1 MFVKGR
7 TMSTSRTH
15 QPLTYDV
22 RLPDEAQADAL
33 RLLDASREVV
43 NAALAIL
50 WPYLD
55 EFGSE
60 RAGPAWKQV
69 GKYIRS
75 PLPHG
80 DRQWRC
86 ESEVVGRL
94 LRQQAERKKAFELV
108 APILSDG
115 FIRPKTE
122 NRPAG
127 KNRPAIKEAI
137 STLQKSLDEDETS
150 FVALQ
155 NVVEQSCNFFFQH
168 DRFPSAYEELQPVPL
183 LKVGMLTY
191 AGDDGREKGQAYRM
205 AVDLDAGVARFRF
218 RYPDEAGI
226 WHWRK
231 VDTLI
236 LLPDCLKDRLPQG
249 ELMAPTLREE
259 CRADGERFAVLDFII
274 EVEKEALPDWQSVE
288 RVLGADWGIHSLLTA
303 TAVDETSSQVGR
315 PFFLNTGGFD
325 GRQARTR
332 RQIDELKKKV
342 ARFEQERE
350 AFPEDHSKRRWYN
363 QRLALY
369 RREIDRC
376 WRKYEQ
382 RNRTLAHLASNVL
395 LLLAHVHGCSLLSME
410 SLKTLKS
417 TGRGKGVRG
426 RWRNYRN
433 NSTIRGEIWRLLR
446 YKCHLIGLRFHT
458 EQPRGTSHTC
468 PHCGQPAKTYRSPSD
483 RNKAVKWGRWLY
495 CEACPYHGD
504 RDYCAS
510 VNIARLGVAY
520 LMQMKHTGKARACS
534 IFDPRVKP
542 VSYTGTGA
550 VLLLPP
556 TGSHTRPHHA
566 GKMCYY
572 PGWFGSAFL
581 QSSQPKA
588 VFLRLCG

>member
-1 MFVKGR
+1 
-7 TMSTSRTH
+7 
-15 QPLTYDV
+15 
-22 RLPDEAQADAL
+22 
-33 RLLDASREVV
+33 VV
-43 NAALAIL
+43 NQALTML
-50 WPYLD
+50 WPHLD
-55 EFGSE
+55 EFVSE

-69 GKYIRS
+69 GKYIGS
-75 PLPHG
+75 PWPHG

-150 FVALQ
+150 CVALQ
-155 NVVEQSCNFFFQH
+155 NVVEQSCNYYFQH
-168 DRFPSAYEELQPVPL
+168 DRFPSAYEELQLVPL

-205 AVDLDAGVARFRF
+205 AVDLDAGVAQFRF

-231 VDTLI
+231 VDTSI
-236 LLPDCLKDRLPQG
+236 LLPDCLKERLRNG

-259 CRADGERFAVLDFII
+259 RRADGERFAVLDFII
-274 EVEKEALPDWQSVE
+274 EIEKEALPDWQSVE

-342 ARFEQERE
+342 ARFEQERD
-350 AFPEDHSKRRWYN
+350 ALPGDHAKRRWYT

-382 RNRTLAHLASNVL
+382 RNRALAHLASNVL
-395 LLLAHVHGCSLLSME
+395 LVLAHVHGCSFLSME

-468 PHCGQPAKTYRSPSD
+468 PQCGHPAKTYRSPSE
-483 RNKAVKWGRWLY
+483 RKKAVKWGRWLY

-520 LMQMKHTGKARACS
+520 LMQMKHTGKARSCS
-534 IFDPRVKP
+534 ISDPRVKP

-556 TGSHTRPHHA
+556 TGSHTRPILS

-588 VFLRLCG
+588 VFLRLYG

>member
-1 MFVKGR
+1 MR
-7 TMSTSRTH
+7 DSRTH

-43 NAALAIL
+43 NQALTIL
-50 WPYLD
+50 WPHLD
-55 EFGSE
+55 EFGNE

-69 GKYIRS
+69 GKYIGS

-94 LRQQAERKKAFELV
+94 LRQQAERKKAFERAL
-108 APILSDG
+108 PILTDG

-137 STLQKSLDEDETS
+137 TTLQKSLDEDETS

-155 NVVEQSCNFFFQH
+155 NVVEQSCNFFFQY
-168 DRFPSAYEELQPVPL
+168 DRFPSAYAELQPVPL

-205 AVDLDAGVARFRF
+205 ALDLDAGVARFRF
-218 RYPDEAGI
+218 RYPDEAGT
-226 WHWRK
+226 WQWRK
-231 VDTLI
+231 VDTI
-236 LLPDCLKDRLPQG
+236 IALPECLKERLRNG

-259 CRADGERFAVLDFII
+259 CRADGRRFAVLDFII

-303 TAVDETSSQVGR
+303 TAVDETSLQVGR

-342 ARFEQERE
+342 ARFEQERD
-350 AFPEDHSKRRWYN
+350 ALPEDHSKRRWYN

-382 RNRTLAHLASNVL
+382 RNRALAHLASNVL

-483 RNKAVKWGRWLY
+483 RKQAVKWGRWLY

-510 VNIARLGVAY
+510 VNIARLGIAY
-520 LMQMKHTGKARACS
+520 LIQMKHMGKACSCS
-534 IFDPRVKP
+534 ISDPRVKP

-556 TGSHTRPHHA
+556 TGSHTRPILS
-566 GKMCYY
+566 GKICYS

>member
-1 MFVKGR
+1 MR
-7 TMSTSRTH
+7 TGHTH

-33 RLLDASREVV
+33 RLLDASRSVV
-43 NAALAIL
+43 NIALTLL
-50 WPYLD
+50 WPHLD
-55 EFGSE
+55 DFQAD
-60 RAGPAWKQV
+60 RVGPAWKQV
-69 GKYIRS
+69 GKYMGS
-75 PLPHG
+75 PQYHG

-86 ESEVVGRL
+86 ESEVVGRI
-94 LRQQAERKKAFELV
+94 LRAQAERKQAFDLV
-108 APILSDG
+108 VPILTDG

-122 NRPAG
+122 KRPAG
-127 KNRPAIKEAI
+127 KKRAAIKEAI
-137 STLQKSLDEDETS
+137 TTLQKSLGEEETS

-155 NVVEQSCNFFFQH
+155 NVVEQCCNFFFAH
-168 DRFPSAYEELQPVPL
+168 DRFPSTYEELQPLPL

-191 AGDDGREKGQAYRM
+191 AGDDGSEKGQTYRL
-205 AVDLDAGVARFRF
+205 VLDLDGGVARFRF
-218 RYPDEAGI
+218 RYPDEARV

-231 VDTLI
+231 VDTI
-236 LLPDCLKDRLPQG
+236 IPLPDAVRERLKEG

-259 CRADGERFAVLDFII
+259 HRADGSRIAVLDFIV
-274 EVEKEALPDWQSVE
+274 EVEKMDLPTWESVE
-288 RVLGADWGIHSLLTA
+288 RVLGVDWGVHTLLTA
-303 TAVDETSSQVGR
+303 TAVDEHNKQVGR
-315 PFFLNTGGFD
+315 PIFLNTGGFD

-342 ARFEQERE
+342 ATYEHERD
-350 AFPEDHSKRRWYN
+350 ALPPDHSKRLWFN
-363 QRLALY
+363 QKLALL

-376 WRKYEQ
+376 WRKYER
-382 RNRTLAHLASNVL
+382 RNRALAHLASNVL
-395 LLLAHVHGCSLLSME
+395 LLLCQVHGCSLLSME

-417 TGRGKGVRG
+417 TGRGKGIRG

-468 PHCGQPAKTYRSPSD
+468 PRCGHPAKTYREPSD
-483 RNKAVKWGRWLY
+483 RKEAVKWGRWMY
-495 CEACPYHGD
+495 CDDCHYHGD

-520 LMQMKHTGKARACS
+520 LIQMKQTGKARSCS
-534 IFDPRVKP
+534 IADPRVKP

-556 TGSHTRPHHA
+556 TGNYPARTIR
-566 GKMCYY
+566 GKICYY
-572 PGWFGSAFL
+572 PGWLGSAFL
-581 QSSQPKA
+581 QSSQEKS

>member
-1 MFVKGR
+1 MR
-7 TMSTSRTH
+7 ASRTH

-33 RLLDASREVV
+33 RLLDASRAVV
-43 NAALAIL
+43 NEALTIL
-50 WPYLD
+50 WPSLD
-55 EFGSE
+55 DFGTE

-69 GKYIRS
+69 GKYIGS
-75 PLPHG
+75 PQYHG

-86 ESEVVGRL
+86 ESEVVGRV

-108 APILSDG
+108 LPILSDG

-122 NRPAG
+122 KRPAG
-127 KNRPAIKEAI
+127 KNRPEIREAI
-137 STLQKSLDEDETS
+137 TALQKSLEEDEAS

-155 NVVEQSCNFFFQH
+155 NVVEQACNFFFQQ
-168 DRFPSAYEELQPVPL
+168 DRFPSAYEELQPIPQL
-183 LKVGMLTY
+183 MVGMLTY
-191 AGDDGREKGQAYRM
+191 AGDDGGEKGQAYRL
-205 AVDLDAGVARFRF
+205 ALDLEAGVARFRF
-218 RYPDEAGI
+218 RYPDEAGV

-231 VDTLI
+231 TDTI
-236 LLPDCLKDRLPQG
+236 ISLPEIVKERLTHG

-259 CRADGERFAVLDFII
+259 QKANGARIAIIDLII
-274 EVEKEALPDWQSVE
+274 EVEKVDLPAWENVE
-288 RVLGADWGIHSLLTA
+288 RVLGADWGVHSLLTA
-303 TAVDETSSQVGR
+303 TAVDEHNEQVGR
-315 PFFLNTGGFD
+315 PFWLNTGSFD

-342 ARFEQERE
+342 ARYEKQRD
-350 AFPEDHSKRRWYN
+350 ALSSDDPKRLWFN
-363 QRLALY
+363 QKLTLL
-369 RREIDRC
+369 RREIDLC

-382 RNRTLAHLASNVL
+382 RNRALAHLASNVL
-395 LLLAHVHGCSLLSME
+395 LLLARVHGCSLLSME

-433 NSTIRGEIWRLLR
+433 NSQIRGEIWRLLR

-468 PHCGQPAKTYRSPSD
+468 PHCRLPAKTYRSPSD
-483 RNKAVKWGRWLY
+483 RKKAVKWGRWMY
-495 CEACPYHGD
+495 CDACHYNGD

-520 LMQMKHTGKARACS
+520 LVQMKHTGRARSCS
-534 IFDPRVKP
+534 ISDPLVKP

-550 VLLLPP
+550 VLLLSP
-556 TGSHTRPHHA
+556 TGSHARPSVS
-566 GKMCYY
+566 GKICYY
-572 PGWFGSAFL
+572 PGWLGSAFL
-581 QSSQPKA
+581 QSSQRKA

>member
-1 MFVKGR
+1 MR
-7 TMSTSRTH
+7 TSRTH

-22 RLPDEAQADAL
+22 RLANEAQADAL
-33 RLLDASREVV
+33 RLLEASRAVI
-43 NAALAIL
+43 NQALTLL
-50 WPYLD
+50 WPSLD

-60 RAGPAWKQV
+60 RDFPAWKQV
-69 GKYIRS
+69 GKYMSS
-75 PLPHG
+75 PQYHG

-122 NRPAG
+122 KRPAG

-137 STLQKSLDEDETS
+137 AALQKSLEEDETS

-155 NVVEQSCNFFFQH
+155 NVVEQACNFFFQH
-168 DRFPSAYEELQPVPL
+168 ERFPSSYEELQPVPL
-183 LKVGMLTY
+183 LKVGLLTY
-191 AGDDGREKGQAYRM
+191 AGDDGREKGQAYRL
-205 AVDLDAGVARFRF
+205 ALDLDAGVARFRF
-218 RYPDEAGI
+218 RYPDQAGV
-226 WHWRK
+226 WRWRK
-231 VDTLI
+231 GDTI
-236 LLPDCLKDRLPQG
+236 IPLPDCLKERLSHG
-249 ELMAPTLREE
+249 ALMAPTLREE
-259 CRADGERFAVLDFII
+259 YRADGERFAVLDFII
-274 EVEKEALPDWQSVE
+274 EVEKEELPAWESVE
-288 RVLGADWGIHSLLTA
+288 RVLGADWGVHTLLTA
-303 TAVDETSSQVGR
+303 TAVDEHHEQVGR

-342 ARFEQERE
+342 ARFEAQRD
-350 AFPEDHSKRRWYN
+350 ALPPEHSKRLWFN
-363 QRLALY
+363 QKLTLLT
-369 RREIDRC
+369 REIDRC

-382 RNRTLAHLASNVL
+382 RNRAMAHLASNVL
-395 LLLAHVHGCSLLSME
+395 VLLARVHGCSLLSME

-433 NSTIRGEIWRLLR
+433 NSQIRGEIWRLLR

-458 EQPRGTSHTC
+458 EQPRGTSHAC
-468 PHCGQPAKTYRSPSD
+468 PRCGAPAKTYRSPSD
-483 RNKAVKWGRWLY
+483 RNEVVKWGRWMY
-495 CEACPYHGD
+495 CDGCQYHGD

-520 LMQMKHTGKARACS
+520 LTQMKQTGKARACS

-556 TGSHTRPHHA
+556 TGNHPARNIR
-566 GKMCYY
+566 GKICYY
-572 PGWFGSAFL
+572 PGWLGSAFL
-581 QSSQPKA
+581 QSSHQKHI
-588 VFLRLCG
+588 FLRLCG

>member
-1 MFVKGR
+1 MR
-7 TMSTSRTH
+7 DSRTH

-22 RLPDEAQADAL
+22 RLPDEAQVDAL
-33 RLLDASREVV
+33 RLLDASRAVI
-43 NAALAIL
+43 NQALTLL
-50 WPYLD
+50 WPSLD

-60 RAGPAWKQV
+60 RDFSAWKQV
-69 GKYIRS
+69 GKYMGS
-75 PLPHG
+75 PQYHG

-122 NRPAG
+122 KRPTG

-137 STLQKSLDEDETS
+137 AALQKNLEEDETS

-155 NVVEQSCNFFFQH
+155 NVVEQACNFFFQH
-168 DRFPSAYEELQPVPL
+168 DRFPSSYEELQPVPL
-183 LKVGMLTY
+183 LKVGLLTY
-191 AGDDGREKGQAYRM
+191 AGDDGREKGQAYRL
-205 AVDLDAGVARFRF
+205 ALDLDAGVAHFRF
-218 RYPDEAGI
+218 RYPDEAGV
-226 WHWRK
+226 WRWRTG
-231 VDTLI
+231 DTFI
-236 LLPDCLKDRLPQG
+236 ALPDCLKERLSHG
-249 ELMAPTLREE
+249 KLMAPTLREE
-259 CRADGERFAVLDFII
+259 YRADGERFAVLDFII
-274 EVEKEALPDWQSVE
+274 EIEKEELPAWESVE
-288 RVLGADWGIHSLLTA
+288 RVLGADWGVHTLLTA
-303 TAVDETSSQVGR
+303 TAVDEHHEQVGR

-342 ARFEQERE
+342 ARFEAQRD
-350 AFPEDHSKRRWYN
+350 ALPPEHSKRLWFN
-363 QRLALY
+363 QKLTLLT
-369 RREIDRC
+369 REIDRC

-382 RNRTLAHLASNVL
+382 RNRALAHLASNVL
-395 LLLAHVHGCSLLSME
+395 LLLARVHGCSLLSME

-426 RWRNYRN
+426 RWRNYRT
-433 NSTIRGEIWRLLR
+433 NSQIRGEIWRLLR

-458 EQPRGTSHTC
+458 EQPRGTSHAC
-468 PHCGQPAKTYRSPSD
+468 PRCGAPAKTYRSPSD
-483 RNKAVKWGRWLY
+483 RNEAVKWGRWMY
-495 CEACPYHGD
+495 CDGCQYHGD

-520 LMQMKHTGKARACS
+520 LIQMKHTGKARACS

-556 TGSHTRPHHA
+556 TGNHPARNIR

-572 PGWFGSAFL
+572 PGWLGSAFL
-581 QSSQPKA
+581 QSSHQKHI
-588 VFLRLCG
+588 FLRLCG

>member
-1 MFVKGR
+1 MR
-7 TMSTSRTH
+7 TSRTH

-22 RLPDEAQADAL
+22 RLPDETQADAL
-33 RLLDASREVV
+33 RLLDASRDVV

-50 WPYLD
+50 WPHLD
-55 EFGSE
+55 EFGSD
-60 RAGPAWKQV
+60 RVGPAWKQV
-69 GKYIRS
+69 GKYIGS
-75 PLPHG
+75 PSLHG

-86 ESEVVGRL
+86 ESEVVGRV
-94 LRQQAERKKAFELV
+94 LRAQAERKKAFELV

-115 FIRPKTE
+115 FIRPKTDK
-122 NRPAG
+122 RPAG

-137 STLQKSLDEDETS
+137 TTLQKSLEEDDIS

-155 NVVEQSCNFFFQH
+155 NVMEQACNFFFQH
-168 DRFPSAYEELQPVPL
+168 DRFPTSYEELQPLPL
-183 LKVGMLTY
+183 LKVGILTY
-191 AGDDGREKGQAYRM
+191 AGDDGGAKGQAYRL
-205 AVDLDAGVARFRF
+205 ALDLDAGVARFRF
-218 RYPDEAGI
+218 RYPDEAGM

-231 VDTLI
+231 TDTI
-236 LLPDCLKDRLPQG
+236 ISLPDAVRERLKKG
-249 ELMAPTLREE
+249 ETMAPTLREE
-259 CRADGERFAVLDFII
+259 HLADGSRIAVLDFII
-274 EVEKEALPDWQSVE
+274 EVEKADLPAWESVE
-288 RVLGADWGIHSLLTA
+288 RVLGADWGVHSLLTA
-303 TAVDETSSQVGR
+303 TAVDEDSQQVGR
-315 PFFLNTGGFD
+315 PFWLNTGGFD

-342 ARFEQERE
+342 ATYEQQQD
-350 AFPEDHSKRRWYN
+350 ALPPEHSKRLWLN
-363 QRLALY
+363 QRLATY

-382 RNRTLAHLASNVL
+382 RNRALAHLASNVL
-395 LLLAHVHGCSLLSME
+395 LLLCQVHGCSLLSME

-433 NSTIRGEIWRLLR
+433 NSQIRGEIWRLLR

-468 PHCGQPAKTYRSPSD
+468 PHCGHPANTYRSPSE
-483 RNKAVKWGRWLY
+483 RKEAVKWGRWMY
-495 CEACPYHGD
+495 CENCHYNGD

-520 LMQMKHTGKARACS
+520 LLQMKQTGKARSCS
-534 IFDPRVKP
+534 MTDPRVKP
-542 VSYTGTGA
+542 VSYTGAGA

-556 TGSHTRPHHA
+556 TGSHARPILS
-566 GKMCYY
+566 GKICYY
-572 PGWFGSAFL
+572 PGWLGSAFL
-581 QSSQPKA
+581 QSSHKKH

>member
-1 MFVKGR
+1 MR
-7 TMSTSRTH
+7 TGHTH

-33 RLLDASREVV
+33 RLLDASRSVV
-43 NAALAIL
+43 NIALTLL
-50 WPYLD
+50 WPHLD
-55 EFGSE
+55 DFQAD
-60 RAGPAWKQV
+60 RVGPAWKQV
-69 GKYIRS
+69 GKYMGS
-75 PLPHG
+75 PQYHG

-86 ESEVVGRL
+86 ESEVVGRI
-94 LRQQAERKKAFELV
+94 LRAQAERKQAFDLV
-108 APILSDG
+108 VPILTDG

-122 NRPAG
+122 KRPAG
-127 KNRPAIKEAI
+127 KKRAAIKEAI
-137 STLQKSLDEDETS
+137 TTLQKSLEEEETS

-155 NVVEQSCNFFFQH
+155 NVVEQCCNFFFAH
-168 DRFPSAYEELQPVPL
+168 DRFPSTYEELQPLPL

-191 AGDDGREKGQAYRM
+191 AGDDGSEKGQTYRL
-205 AVDLDAGVARFRF
+205 VLDLDGGVARFRF
-218 RYPDEAGI
+218 RYPDEAGV

-231 VDTLI
+231 VDTI
-236 LLPDCLKDRLPQG
+236 IPLPDAVRERLKEG

-259 CRADGERFAVLDFII
+259 HRADGSRIAVLDFIV
-274 EVEKEALPDWQSVE
+274 EVEKMDLPTWESVE
-288 RVLGADWGIHSLLTA
+288 RVLGVDWGVHTLLTA
-303 TAVDETSSQVGR
+303 TAVDEHNKQVGR
-315 PFFLNTGGFD
+315 PIFLNTGGFD

-342 ARFEQERE
+342 ATYEHERD
-350 AFPEDHSKRRWYN
+350 ALPPDHSKRLWFN
-363 QRLALY
+363 QKLALL

-376 WRKYEQ
+376 WRKYER
-382 RNRTLAHLASNVL
+382 RNRALAHLASNVL
-395 LLLAHVHGCSLLSME
+395 LLLCQVHGCSLLSME

-417 TGRGKGVRG
+417 TGRGKGIRG

-468 PHCGQPAKTYRSPSD
+468 PRCGHPAKTYREPSD
-483 RNKAVKWGRWLY
+483 RKEAVKWGWWMY
-495 CEACPYHGD
+495 CDDCHYHGD

-520 LMQMKHTGKARACS
+520 LIQMKNTSKARSCS
-534 IFDPRVKP
+534 IADPLVKP

-556 TGSHTRPHHA
+556 TGNYPARTIR
-566 GKMCYY
+566 GKICYY
-572 PGWFGSAFL
+572 PGWLGSAFL
-581 QSSQPKA
+581 QSSQEKS

>member
-1 MFVKGR
+1 MR
-7 TMSTSRTH
+7 TSRTP

-33 RLLDASREVV
+33 RLLDASRETV
-43 NAALAIL
+43 NEALTIL

-55 EFGSE
+55 EFGTKL
-60 RAGPAWKQV
+60 AGPAWKQV
-69 GKYIRS
+69 GKYMGS
-75 PLPHG
+75 PHYHG

-86 ESEVVGRL
+86 ESEVVGRI
-94 LRQQAERKKAFELV
+94 LRQQAERKKAFELIQ
-108 APILSDG
+108 PILSDG

-122 NRPAG
+122 KRPAG
-127 KNRPAIKEAI
+127 KNRPAIKEAL
-137 STLQKSLDEDETS
+137 TALQKSLEEDETS

-155 NVVEQSCNFFFQH
+155 NVVEHACNFFFQQ
-168 DRFPSAYEELQPVPL
+168 DRFPSAYEELQPIPL

-191 AGDDGREKGQAYRM
+191 AGDDGGAKGQAYRL
-205 AVDLDAGVARFRF
+205 ALDLDAGIARFRF
-218 RYPDEAGI
+218 RYPDEAGV

-231 VDTLI
+231 ADTI
-236 LLPDCLKDRLPQG
+236 IALPEVVKERLKKG
-249 ELMAPTLREE
+249 KVMAPTLREE
-259 CRADGERFAVLDFII
+259 RGTNGQRVVVLDFII
-274 EVEKEALPDWQSVE
+274 EVEKADLPTWESVE
-288 RVLGADWGIHSLLTA
+288 RVLGADWGVHSLLTA
-303 TAVDETSSQVGR
+303 TAVDEQNAQVGR

-342 ARFEQERE
+342 ARYEKQRD
-350 AFPEDHSKRRWYN
+350 ALPPDDPKRACYN
-363 QRLALY
+363 QRLVTY

-382 RNRTLAHLASNVL
+382 RNRALAHLASNVL
-395 LLLAHVHGCSLLSME
+395 LLLCQVHGCSLLSME

-446 YKCHLIGLRFHT
+446 YKCHLLGLRFHT
-458 EQPRGTSHTC
+458 EHPRGTSHTC
-468 PHCGQPAKTYRSPSD
+468 PRCGQPAKTYRSPSD
-483 RNKAVKWGRWLY
+483 RKEAVKWGRWMY
-495 CEACPYHGD
+495 CGTCHYNGD

-520 LMQMKHTGKARACS
+520 LTQIKQTGKARSCS
-534 IFDPRVKP
+534 MYDPGVKP
-542 VSYTGTGA
+542 ATYTVAGSA
-550 VLLLPP
+550 LLLPP
-556 TGSHTRPHHA
+556 TGNHPARKTR
-566 GKMCYY
+566 GKICYY
-572 PGWFGSAFL
+572 PGWLGSAFL
-581 QSSQPKA
+581 QSSQKKS

>member
-1 MFVKGR
+1 MR
-7 TMSTSRTH
+7 TSRTH

-33 RLLDASREVV
+33 RLLDASKAVV
-43 NAALAIL
+43 NQALTLL
-50 WPYLD
+50 WPHLD

-69 GKYIRS
+69 GKYMGS
-75 PLPHG
+75 PDFHG

-108 APILSDG
+108 LPILSDG

-122 NRPAG
+122 KRPAG
-127 KNRPAIKEAI
+127 KNRPGIKEAI
-137 STLQKSLDEDETS
+137 TALQKSLEEDETS

-155 NVVEQSCNFFFQH
+155 NVVEQCCNHYFQQ
-168 DRFPSAYEELQPVPL
+168 DCFPSAYEELQSIPL
-183 LKVGMLTY
+183 LSVGMLTY
-191 AGDDGREKGQAYRM
+191 AGDDGGAKGQAYRL
-205 AVDLDAGVARFRF
+205 ALDLDAGVARFRF

-226 WHWRK
+226 WRWRI
-231 VDTLI
+231 VDTI
-236 LLPDCLKDRLPQG
+236 IPLPDRVKERLMRG

-259 CRADGERFAVLDFII
+259 HRADGERFAVLDFIV
-274 EVEKEALPDWQSVE
+274 EVEKTDLPAWENVE
-288 RVLGADWGIHSLLTA
+288 RVLGADWGVHSLLTA

-315 PFFLNTGGFD
+315 PFWLNTGGFD

-332 RQIDELKKKV
+332 RQIDELKKKS
-342 ARFEQERE
+342 ASYEQLRD
-350 AFPEDHSKRRWYN
+350 ALPEDHPKRTWYT

-382 RNRTLAHLASNVL
+382 RNRALAHLASNVL
-395 LLLAHVHGCSLLSME
+395 LLLCQIYGCSLLSME

-417 TGRGKGVRG
+417 TGRGRGVRG

-458 EQPRGTSHTC
+458 ESPRGTSHTC
-468 PHCGQPAKTYRSPSD
+468 PRCGAPATTYRSPSD
-483 RNKAVKWGRWLY
+483 RKEAVKWGRWMW
-495 CEACPYHGD
+495 CEKCQYNGD

-510 VNIARLGVAY
+510 VNIARLGIAY
-520 LMQMKHTGKARACS
+520 LTQMKQTGRARSCS
-534 IFDPRVKP
+534 ISDPLIKP
-542 VSYTGTGA
+542 VTYTGAGA

-556 TGSHTRPHHA
+556 TGSHTRPILS
-566 GKMCYY
+566 GKICYY
-572 PGWFGSAFL
+572 PGWLGSAFL

>member
-1 MFVKGR
+1 MR
-7 TMSTSRTH
+7 DSRTH

-22 RLPDEAQADAL
+22 RLPDEAQVDAL
-33 RLLDASREVV
+33 RLLDASRAVI
-43 NAALAIL
+43 NQALTLL
-50 WPYLD
+50 WPSLD

-60 RAGPAWKQV
+60 RDFSAWKQV
-69 GKYIRS
+69 GKYMGS
-75 PLPHG
+75 PQYHG

-122 NRPAG
+122 KRPAG

-137 STLQKSLDEDETS
+137 AALQKNLEEDETS

-155 NVVEQSCNFFFQH
+155 NVVEQACNFFFQH
-168 DRFPSAYEELQPVPL
+168 DRFPSSYEELQPVPL
-183 LKVGMLTY
+183 LKVGLLTY
-191 AGDDGREKGQAYRM
+191 AGDDGRAKGQAYRLPL
-205 AVDLDAGVARFRF
+205 DLDAGVARFRF
-218 RYPDEAGI
+218 RYPDEAGV
-226 WHWRK
+226 WRWRTG
-231 VDTLI
+231 DTFI
-236 LLPDCLKDRLPQG
+236 ALPDCLKERLSHG
-249 ELMAPTLREE
+249 KLMAPTLREE
-259 CRADGERFAVLDFII
+259 YRADGERFAVLDFII
-274 EVEKEALPDWQSVE
+274 EIEKEELPAWESVE
-288 RVLGADWGIHSLLTA
+288 RVLGADWGVHTLLTA
-303 TAVDETSSQVGR
+303 TAVDEHHEQVGR

-342 ARFEQERE
+342 ARFEAQRD
-350 AFPEDHSKRRWYN
+350 ALPPEHSKRLWFN
-363 QRLALY
+363 QKLTLLT
-369 RREIDRC
+369 REIDRC

-382 RNRTLAHLASNVL
+382 RNRALAHLASNVL
-395 LLLAHVHGCSLLSME
+395 LLLARVHGCSLLSME

-426 RWRNYRN
+426 RWRNYRT
-433 NSTIRGEIWRLLR
+433 NSQIRGEIWRLLR

-458 EQPRGTSHTC
+458 EQPRGTSHAC
-468 PHCGQPAKTYRSPSD
+468 PRCGAPAKTYRSPSD
-483 RNKAVKWGRWLY
+483 RNEAVKWGRWMY
-495 CEACPYHGD
+495 CDGCQYHGD

-520 LMQMKHTGKARACS
+520 LIQMKHTGKARACS
-534 IFDPRVKP
+534 IFDPQVKP

-556 TGSHTRPHHA
+556 TGNHPARNIR

-572 PGWFGSAFL
+572 PGWLGSAFL
-581 QSSQPKA
+581 QSSHQKHI
-588 VFLRLCG
+588 FLRLCG